1 MSILD
6 DEDILVSQTREAAS
20 IDSRIIENAK
30 KYFSDEI
37 TGRFVT
43 LFISDEELKTILF
56 CLNQSLIDLFIV
68 LTAKHYAR
76 MMRLDFLRSCLNNQT
91 WCDQLY

>member
-6 DEDILVSQTREAAS
+6 DEDILVSQTRAEAD

-43 LFISDEELKTILF
+43 LFISDEELKNDLILF
-56 CLNQSLIDLFIV
+56 KSIINRPIYSID
-68 LTAKHYAR
+68 
-76 MMRLDFLRSCLNNQT
+76 
-91 WCDQLY
+91 